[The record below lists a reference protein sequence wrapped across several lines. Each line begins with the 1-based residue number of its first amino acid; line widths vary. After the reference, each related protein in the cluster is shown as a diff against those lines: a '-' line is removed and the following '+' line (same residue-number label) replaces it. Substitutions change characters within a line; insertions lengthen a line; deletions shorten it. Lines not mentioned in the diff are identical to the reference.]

1 MERVTKNMDFGVKH
15 WAPFRRRF
23 PLGMPV
29 TSANFVRK
37 DHWVRTTFGTC
48 NFSLILRGR
57 GIYRWGG
64 KEWEFR
70 APMVLTQCPGEPVE
84 YGPPPGE
91 TWDEVYVIYEA
102 ALQQRWK
109 ACGILQDGEP
119 LWSIA
124 DPAALQPHL
133 LELRALT
140 RAGQPEESVDRVD
153 RVCERLIAETRL
165 PAAAADGLSSA
176 IPSVLARLQREFGSP
191 VDFDA
196 IAAENGMSPSTF
208 RRRWQ
213 EALDRPPGRY
223 LQDLRMQEACR
234 QLVETR
240 RPVREIA
247 QSVGFEDELYFSRR
261 FRQERGL
268 APRDYRKRYSLL
280 RS

>member
-1 MERVTKNMDFGVKH
+1 
-15 WAPFRRRF
+15 
-23 PLGMPV
+23 
-29 TSANFVRK
+29 
-37 DHWVRTTFGTC
+37 
-48 NFSLILRGR
+48 
-57 GIYRWGG
+57 
-64 KEWEFR
+64 
-70 APMVLTQCPGEPVE
+70 
-84 YGPPPGE
+84 
-91 TWDEVYVIYEA
+91 
-102 ALQQRWK
+102 
-109 ACGILQDGEP
+109 
-119 LWSIA
+119 
-124 DPAALQPHL
+124 
-133 LELRALT
+133 
-140 RAGQPEESVDRVD
+140 
-153 RVCERLIAETRL
+153 LIAETRL